1 VDDPTE
7 PAGLSP
13 AQRRAAQELIGEERA
28 RTVRL
33 IDSLIRQWD
42 GIVEASAL
50 TTNDDEHDPEG
61 ATVAF
66 ERAQVQ
72 AMLRHTR
79 LDLKDLDRA
88 AQRVV
93 TGEYQVCERCGG
105 PISAGRLTAR
115 PAARTCITC
124 AKKPTR

>member
-1 VDDPTE
+1 MDDPTE

-13 AQRRAAQELIGEERA
+13 AHRRAALELIGEERA

-33 IDSLIRQWD
+33 IDSLMRQWD

-66 ERAQVQ
+66 ERAHVQ
-72 AMLRHTR
+72 GMLRHAR
-79 LDLKDLDRA
+79 VDLEDLDRA
-88 AQRVV
+88 AQRVA
-93 TGEYQVCERCGG
+93 TGEYRVCERCGG
-105 PISAGRLTAR
+105 RISADRLTAL
-115 PAARTCITC
+115 PAAKTCITC
-124 AKKPTR
+124 ANKVTR